1 MPPIMSGRGARLVAV
16 DVSAS
21 GRCGQDHS
29 SLLNRAEGSRGL
41 RWHSH
46 SHTGDDD
53 GLGPPPRYTGLQ
65 LVRTLIY
72 PQGWEGEDAG
82 AGGQLSL
89 VPGAHLLREVAAWRQ
104 DNNRPHYDVFD
115 ANELAESAW
124 FRAQRHPLTGEP
136 LRVER
141 LALPPGSLV
150 SFIHHMPHDV
160 GAPALP

>member
-1 MPPIMSGRGARLVAV
+1 M
-16 DVSAS
+16 
-21 GRCGQDHS
+21 
-29 SLLNRAEGSRGL
+29 
-41 RWHSH
+41 
-46 SHTGDDD
+46 
-53 GLGPPPRYTGLQ
+53 
-65 LVRTLIY
+65 
-72 PQGWEGEDAG
+72 
-82 AGGQLSL
+82 
-89 VPGAHLLREVAAWRQ
+89 PGAHLLREVAAWRQ

-160 GAPALP
+160 RPCAAPPPDHK